1 MMFYLPVSL
10 HLSLIS
16 LASKAILSIS
26 WEAVTTGNKK
36 DLERYALNLCKNKT
50 AEDLNESSEMEERL
64 PVLLTEKEA
73 MQLGMEELQKKL
85 EISKLLLFQ
94 SSSQMQQKL
103 VQMNTLKE
111 KKECSARVLQPG
123 QLQENLGKLKE
134 MVMLKRQAAPGLQE
148 Q

>member
-1 MMFYLPVSL
+1 
-10 HLSLIS
+10 
-16 LASKAILSIS
+16 
-26 WEAVTTGNKK
+26 
-36 DLERYALNLCKNKT
+36 
-50 AEDLNESSEMEERL
+50 MEERL